1 MRGSARLT
9 GHESCMRVDENYK
22 RIIMMRIIKLNK
34 MADVSERFS
43 DTQEKPEASDVQVIT
58 HNIRRRKKE
67 NIITYHRQVTVG
79 VMTRTF
85 SSLTSVKK
93 RRKNGTVEAT
103 SKNKEIEKR
112 NGVMTKY
119 FELLISTRRD
129 NNHSI

>member
-1 MRGSARLT
+1 
-9 GHESCMRVDENYK
+9 
-22 RIIMMRIIKLNK
+22 